1 MKTLFS
7 KHPRVY
13 KSRLIGLGPGPIVQ
27 TRRCIFLRGPRHE
40 RGKHFGEGL
49 GEQGFSGIIGENGAF
64 LGSGKTGV

>member
-27 TRRCIFLRGPRHE
+27 TRRCIFLRVPRHE
-40 RGKHFGEGL
+40 TVSILERDCESRDFRALSARKGNF
-49 GEQGFSGIIGENGAF
+49 
-64 LGSGKTGV
+64 